1 MAPSNAEESPVE
13 RTQEREDFLNTLAEY
28 HEKRGW
34 VFFTV
39 ELQ

>member
-1 MAPSNAEESPVE
+1 MAPNNPEESSVE

-34 VFFTV
+34 VLFV
-39 ELQ
+39 VVLQ